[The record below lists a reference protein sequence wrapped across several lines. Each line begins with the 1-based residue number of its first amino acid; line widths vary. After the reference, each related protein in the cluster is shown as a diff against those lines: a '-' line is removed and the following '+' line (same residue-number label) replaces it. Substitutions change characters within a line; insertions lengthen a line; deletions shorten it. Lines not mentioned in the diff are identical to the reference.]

1 MGNFNSIASV
11 TRILTYL
18 LEEGLNK
25 EIRLERLAGQPSVT
39 SKPLNE
45 IPNPLT
51 GDGLNLFLFQVNP
64 NTAYRNFDLPRRDS
78 GGAMIRNSVSLGVDL
93 HYLLTSYCKQEQDEA
108 SRLYDQMLLANAL
121 LTLEEYSILTSETL
135 ANLLL
140 REDREAFEEIA
151 STDLHKQVESIR
163 ISMQNLSIDDSTKIW
178 SSLAKDTPYRTSV
191 VYLVSVVTLDKKYAV
206 APPLPVQKPAAIYV
220 RQHRIPKITSINPTH
235 VEYSLEPRITISGI
249 NLDGQ
254 DVRLDFGDNV
264 PITEMPKPSSIR
276 NSSTLIAV
284 TPVDPDKRSSNLG
297 LKTVRVIDPMM
308 MGEPKVEHK
317 GVESNIAVFE
327 LVPKIEEINI
337 TQVSPGSFITI
348 TVSPM
353 VVPKDVV
360 NVFVGT
366 FRPIR
371 VDIVESEEEI
381 TEEEEEEEEE
391 EVEEVRE
398 SRSTVV
404 GPTNH
409 LVLRIPELPSQ
420 YLNHSYPVRV
430 QITSVP
436 TVEKNIESQN
446 YNKIIPFIEIVSSV

>member
-1 MGNFNSIASV
+1 MEIK
-11 TRILTYL
+11 
-18 LEEGLNK
+18 LEHLD
-25 EIRLERLAGQPSVT
+25 GQPSVT

-51 GDGLNLFLFQVNP
+51 GDGLNLFLYQLTP
-64 NTAYRNFDLPRRDS
+64 NTAYRNFDLPRRNS
-78 GGAMIRNSVSLGVDL
+78 GGSIVRESASLGIDL
-93 HYLLTSYCKQEQDEA
+93 HYILTAYCKQEQDEA
-108 SRLYDQMLLANAL
+108 SRLYDQKLLANAL

-135 ANLLL
+135 ENLLM
-140 REDREAFEEIA
+140 REDREAFKEIEG
-151 STDLHKQVESIR
+151 TDLHKQVESIR
-163 ISMQNLSIDDSTKIW
+163 ISIQNLSIDDLTKIW
-178 SSLAKDTPYRTSV
+178 SSLSKDTPYKTSIAYLASV
-191 VYLVSVVTLDKKYAV
+191 VILDKKFTV

-220 RQHRIPKITSINPTH
+220 KQHRIPKIASINPTH
-235 VEYSLEPRITISGI
+235 VEYSLEPRITIRGI
-249 NLDGQ
+249 NLDGE
-254 DVRLDFGDNV
+254 DTHLDFGDNL
-264 PITEMPKPSSIR
+264 PLAEMPKPLSMRDS
-276 NSSTLIAV
+276 NTLVAV
-284 TPVDPDKRSSNLG
+284 IPIDPDKGSSNLG
-297 LKTVRVIDPMM
+297 IKTVRVIEPMM
-308 MGEPKVEHK
+308 MGEPKVEHE
-317 GVESNIAVFE
+317 GIESNIAVFE
-327 LVPKIEEINI
+327 LVPRIEEINI
-337 TQVSPGSFITI
+337 SQVSPGSFITI
-348 TVSPM
+348 TVFPA

-430 QITSVP
+430 QINGITSVP